1 MTTPAP
7 TDEPALDADFAALLD
22 AALAADSPEMPAAP
36 DSPDLAPAARV
47 RRHLQR
53 RIAADNTPRHVTVQ
67 ADGGDWQRFGTGID
81 IKVLY
86 ESGGVMS
93 YLLRMAAGARLP
105 AHRHPVDEECVVLE
119 GEVRIGMLR
128 VAAGGFHL
136 GRRDML
142 HDVLHTEG
150 GALIFLRGA
159 VPEVALVI

>member
-7 TDEPALDADFAALLD
+7 PDETALDAEFVSLLD
-22 AALAADSPEMPAAP
+22 AALVADTPGAP
-36 DSPDLAPAARV
+36 DPADHAAAARV
-47 RRHLQR
+47 RQRLQR
-53 RIAADNTPRHVTVQ
+53 RIAAGSTPRHVTVQ
-67 ADGGDWQRFGTGID
+67 ADSGDWQRFGTGID

-93 YLLRMAAGARLP
+93 YLLRMAAGAQLP
-105 AHRHPVDEECVVLE
+105 AHRHPVDEECMVLE
-119 GEVRIGMLR
+119 GEVRIGALR

-136 GRRDML
+136 GRKDML

-159 VPEVALVI
+159 APEVALVI